1 VLSTSRTPYYSQAA
15 AIGAEY
21 FEDADDFCEEH
32 PDVVILASSI
42 LSTEPVVRNLPLTRL
57 KRSTLIVDV
66 LSVKVSSFGLL
77 LLAATAGAAVVCS
90 LLAACKENGFYAPDD
105 SITYLKQCLTR
116 MAQTSWHSNQL
127 SMRLKAQHTH
137 CGCAVS
143 QGGMPR

>member
-1 VLSTSRTPYYSQAA
+1 MSPRHDTPTTPSAYAVQTIVVAFTLHVAAAAAGRVLATSRTPYYSEAA

-66 LSVKVSSFGLL
+66 LSVKVGD
-77 LLAATAGAAVVCS
+77 C
-90 LLAACKENGFYAPDD
+90 
-105 SITYLKQCLTR
+105 
-116 MAQTSWHSNQL
+116 
-127 SMRLKAQHTH
+127 
-137 CGCAVS
+137 
-143 QGGMPR
+143 